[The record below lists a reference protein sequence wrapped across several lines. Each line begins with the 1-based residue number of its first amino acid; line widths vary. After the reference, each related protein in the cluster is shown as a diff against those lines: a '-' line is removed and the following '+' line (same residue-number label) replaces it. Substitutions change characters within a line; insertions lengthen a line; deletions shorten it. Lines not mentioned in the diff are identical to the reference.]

1 MPSALGRVALGLL
14 CVTCIHHNPKVVE
27 GHHPGVWQPLY
38 PPSGY
43 DSLVTQLRSTIES
56 NNDSLAQIARRFF
69 PLEPGLEF
77 SFSYAARASNR
88 YLLLRYFAAI
98 PNPHRFAG
106 YSIQFLYE
114 ISRSRLV
121 TIFAERVPLE

>member
-1 MPSALGRVALGLL
+1 MPGTLGRVALGLL
-14 CVTCIHHNPKVVE
+14 FVTCIPHNPKVLE
-27 GHHPGVWQPLY
+27 GHHPGGWQPLY

-56 NNDSLAQIARRFF
+56 NNDSLVQIASRFF

-77 SFSYAARASNR
+77 SFSYAALPSNR

-98 PNPHRFAG
+98 PNPHHFAG
-106 YSIQFLYE
+106 YSIQFLFE
-114 ISRSRLV
+114 ISRARLV
-121 TIFAERVPLE
+121 TIFAERIPLE